1 MFDFQDK
8 LKINSQSIIH
18 GLIIAILILNF
29 ANVHAD
35 SLKLKETQ
43 TDKLKCKTYKEETG
57 QKYKDCDQLTTG
69 KLSVK
74 LNISAASFAQ
84 NGIVF
89 SNINNAETPFKINIG
104 SFNFTGKL
112 ADADKRKLKSTSL
125 DGTWNRIHKA
135 CVYNIINEVDDC
147 KFVKH
152 GAVNIKASAKG
163 ATIKISSKR
172 AVNEEDDYGEQAF
185 LALCGNETDRSTK
198 PALASITI
206 GDAPAIERNINV
218 NCKVN
223 RTQKAPA
230 PLEPFDLVNVSVN
243 AKFVP
248 VAP

>member
-1 MFDFQDK
+1 MFDFQYK
-8 LKINSQSIIH
+8 LKIKSQSIIH
-18 GLIIAILILNF
+18 SLITAILILNF

-69 KLSVK
+69 KLSVT

-89 SNINNAETPFKINIG
+89 SSITTETPFVIDIG
-104 SFNFTGKL
+104 SFQFTGKL
-112 ADADKRKLKSTSL
+112 ANADKSKLKPKSL
-125 DGTWNRIHKA
+125 DGTWNRMHQA
-135 CVYNIINEVDDC
+135 CVFNIINETDDC
-147 KFVKH
+147 PSVKN
-152 GAVNIKASAKG
+152 GAVNIKASRKG
-163 ATIKISSKR
+163 ATIKITGKR
-172 AVNEEDDYGEQAF
+172 AVNEENNFGDQAF
-185 LALCGNETDRSTK
+185 LTLCGTATVRSK
-198 PALASITI
+198 ESALASITI
-206 GDAPAIERNINV
+206 GDAPPIERNVDI

-230 PLEPFDLVNVSVN
+230 PLEPFDLVNVSIN
-243 AKFVP
+243 AKLAP

>member
-1 MFDFQDK
+1 MFDFQYK
-8 LKINSQSIIH
+8 LKIKSQSIIH
-18 GLIIAILILNF
+18 SLITAILILNF

-69 KLSVK
+69 KLSITLK
-74 LNISAASFAQ
+74 ISETSFVQ
-84 NGIVF
+84 NSIDF
-89 SNINNAETPFKINIG
+89 TSITAETPFFINIG
-104 SFNFTGKL
+104 SFQFSGKL
-112 ADADKRKLKSTSL
+112 ADADKSQLTLKRL
-125 DGTWNRIHKA
+125 NGTWNRMHQSCA
-135 CVYNIINEVDDC
+135 YNIINETNDC

-152 GAVNIKASAKG
+152 GAVNIKASRKG
-163 ATIKISSKR
+163 ATIKITGKR
-172 AVNEEDDYGEQAF
+172 AVNEENNFGDQVF
-185 LALCGNETDRSTK
+185 LTLCGTATDRSTK

-230 PLEPFDLVNVSVN
+230 PLEPFDLVNVSIN
-243 AKFVP
+243 AKLVP